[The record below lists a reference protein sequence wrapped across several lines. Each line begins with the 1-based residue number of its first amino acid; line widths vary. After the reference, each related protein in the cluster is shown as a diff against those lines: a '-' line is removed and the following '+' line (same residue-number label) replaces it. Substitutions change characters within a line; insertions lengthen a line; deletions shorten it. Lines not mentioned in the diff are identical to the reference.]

1 MSGSFLDKAY
11 TARTAAGTRDLYDA
25 WAVSYEAELTRNGYV
40 TPARCAAALAAH
52 LPDRAAPVLDFG
64 CGTGLSGQALHAE
77 GFRCID
83 GVDLSADMLAR
94 ARDKGVYRTLTQVE
108 PDAPLAHRA
117 GDYAA
122 VTAVG
127 VIGVGAAPL
136 STIDALMAR
145 LAPGGLFVLSFND
158 KALANPAHEA
168 RLMATVEA
176 GLAEMAFREHGPH
189 IPGIG
194 IGATVYVLKRL

>member
-1 MSGSFLDKAY
+1 MTGSFLDKAY
-11 TARTAAGTRDLYDA
+11 TARSATGTRQLYDD
-25 WAVSYEAELTRNGYV
+25 WAASYEAELTQNGYV

-52 LPDRAAPVLDFG
+52 MPDRAAPVLDFG
-64 CGTGLSGQALHAE
+64 CGTGLSGAALAAE
-77 GFRCID
+77 GFAVID
-83 GVDLSADMLAR
+83 GLDLSGDMLAR
-94 ARDKGVYRTLTQVE
+94 AREKRVYRSLIQVE

-122 VTAVG
+122 VAAVG

-136 STIDALMAR
+136 ATIDALMDR

-158 KALANPAHEA
+158 RALANPAHEA
-168 RLMATVEA
+168 RLMAWADTPR
-176 GLAEMAFREHGPH
+176 AELLLREHGAH

-194 IGATVYVLKRL
+194 IGANVYVLKRL